1 MITPEIARQALNKMT
16 DMIADDNYF
25 TVDAALTVWEE
36 QTERVESQ
44 IDLVKA
50 LEEKVSQ
57 QAKEIDK
64 AQEEIKFQVDRNDK
78 QRKLYFEIETLLFAA
93 NKEIDKLKNG
103 LSNATF
109 LLDQYEMRQGDFQA
123 KQLELA
129 VKALKEISEAQL
141 NKSMYASPLDAAM
154 IFRDKARTALS
165 SINSLG
171 GRDTP

>member
-25 TVDAALTVWEE
+25 RSEAALAVWESE
-36 QTERVESQ
+36 QQLIES
-44 IDLVKA
+44 
-50 LEEKVSQ
+50 

-141 NKSMYASPLDAAM
+141 NKSM
-154 IFRDKARTALS
+154 
-165 SINSLG
+165 
-171 GRDTP
+171 

>member
-25 TVDAALTVWEE
+25 TVEAALAVWESE
-36 QTERVESQ
+36 QQLIES
-44 IDLVKA
+44 
-50 LEEKVSQ
+50 

-171 GRDTP
+171 GSETP